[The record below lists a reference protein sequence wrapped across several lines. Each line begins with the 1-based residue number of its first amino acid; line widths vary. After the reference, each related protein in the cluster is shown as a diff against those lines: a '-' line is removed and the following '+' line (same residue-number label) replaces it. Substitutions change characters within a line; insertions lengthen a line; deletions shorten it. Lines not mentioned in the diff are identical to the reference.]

1 MSNRVRATLPVSSTV
16 IGVALSAAFMAVACG
31 PGEARGTDGPGG
43 EGKGGANRAPT
54 VAKRIIAIA
63 PNAAETICALGACDR
78 IVGVSKYCVYP
89 PELKERPRVGG
100 LLDTDLER
108 VAALRPDLLVMRG
121 HNDPLEQ
128 LCRQLGVHVY
138 RDETDSLD
146 GIEVSIRELGRLVGR
161 ADRAEQLVA
170 EFRARI
176 EAIRRR
182 TADLPKPRVFLTVMR
197 QPDRLANLL
206 TAGKGTFLDE
216 MITVAGGKNV
226 FGHLDMAYPQVSPE
240 GVLARR
246 PDVII
251 ELLPELTL
259 TPALEERLRSQWR
272 SLGAIPAVGS
282 GRIYFLGD
290 DHSLIPS
297 VRYPA
302 IIEKVSR
309 MLHPDGLSD
318 P

>member
-43 EGKGGANRAPT
+43 EGKGGANRVPT

-89 PELKERPRVGG
+89 PELK
-100 LLDTDLER
+100 
-108 VAALRPDLLVMRG
+108 
-121 HNDPLEQ
+121 
-128 LCRQLGVHVY
+128 
-138 RDETDSLD
+138 
-146 GIEVSIRELGRLVGR
+146 
-161 ADRAEQLVA
+161 
-170 EFRARI
+170 
-176 EAIRRR
+176 
-182 TADLPKPRVFLTVMR
+182 
-197 QPDRLANLL
+197 
-206 TAGKGTFLDE
+206 
-216 MITVAGGKNV
+216 
-226 FGHLDMAYPQVSPE
+226 
-240 GVLARR
+240 
-246 PDVII
+246 
-251 ELLPELTL
+251 L